1 MKNRDRYLVDKERYD
16 FKWNEL
22 ENELGNEN
30 NYYNEKLMAEIYR
43 NRINNELKKI
53 GKGNEKTK

>member
-1 MKNRDRYLVDKERYD
+1 MNRDRKKVYTDKYR

-22 ENELGNEN
+22 ENELGHEHD
-30 NYYNEKLMAEIYR
+30 YHYEKLMAEIYR

-53 GKGNEKTK
+53 GNKK

>member
-22 ENELGNEN
+22 ENELGREN
-30 NYYNEKLMAEIYR
+30 NYHNEKLMAEIYR